1 MGGGGYEG
9 PSNKLLSC
17 VMVGGGGRKNINA
30 GSKWIQAGDRKR
42 DSRRT
47 KSPIR

>member
-17 VMVGGGGRKNINA
+17 VMVGGGRKNINA